1 MAWSLSTARRILAPP
16 RADPLMPTVCDAPT
30 VGGRTRVG
38 ISGWNYPGWRREFY
52 PAGLPQRRELEYASQ
67 RLDSIEINGTFYA
80 LQRPESFCSW
90 RDQTPEDFV
99 FAVKGSRFI
108 THMKRLA
115 DPETTLPNFFASGP
129 LALGRKLGP
138 VLWQLPPTLAY
149 DPDRLEAFFD
159 LLPRTTTTA
168 ARLAEE
174 HDDRVEGRAW
184 TTTDARR
191 RIRHAV
197 EVRHP
202 SFRDP
207 SFVDLLRR
215 HRIGL
220 VVADAAGD
228 WPALE
233 DVTADFVYL
242 RLHGAEELYTSGY
255 DAESLDAWAAKIR
268 RWAAGEAPTSDRTVG
283 TAGPRRDSGRDV
295 FVYFDN
301 DAKVRAP
308 FDAMELAKRLAD

>member
-1 MAWSLSTARRILAPP
+1 MESSGGAPAYSHRGVRVLATA
-16 RADPLMPTVCDAPT
+16 CDAPI
-30 VGGRTRVG
+30 VAGRTRVG
-38 ISGWNYPGWRREFY
+38 ISGWNYPGWRRHFY
-52 PAGLPQRRELEYASQ
+52 PSGLPQRRELEYASQ

-80 LQRPESFCSW
+80 LQRPESFCAW
-90 RDQTPEDFV
+90 RDQTPDDFV

-149 DPDRLEAFFD
+149 DRDRLDAFLK
-159 LLPRTTTTA
+159 LLPRTTTAA

-174 HDDRVEGRAW
+174 HDDRVDGRAW

-220 VVADAAGD
+220 VIADAAGD

-233 DVTADFVYL
+233 DVTADFVYI

-268 RWAAGEAPTSDRTVG
+268 RWAAGEAPTSGRTVG

-295 FVYFDN
+295 FAYFDN

-308 FDAMELAKRLAD
+308 FDAMELARRLAD